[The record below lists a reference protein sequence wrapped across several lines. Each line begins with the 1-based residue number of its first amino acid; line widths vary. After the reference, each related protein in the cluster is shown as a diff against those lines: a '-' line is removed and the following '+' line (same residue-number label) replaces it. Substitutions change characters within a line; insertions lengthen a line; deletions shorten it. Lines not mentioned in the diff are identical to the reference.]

1 MSSSINKHVA
11 FFFSLTFS
19 HFLSAQPSI
28 AILDFQG
35 KGVSEIEA
43 STLTDRLAS
52 ELFNLGR
59 FKLIEREQ
67 MNELLE
73 EQGFQQTGCVSSE
86 CAVEV
91 GMMVGAEQIVTGS
104 ISKIGDL
111 FSVATRIV
119 DVETGEILQMTN
131 YDFEGD
137 IGQLMT
143 RGMRNAAA
151 QFTTAE
157 YFTQEVDLQ
166 LVPLEATPIRESIS
180 NDYRDVREAL
190 APVWERWKEDF
201 DNRSEE
207 GKLLTYSLAVFLG
220 YLVFFV

>member
-1 MSSSINKHVA
+1 M
-11 FFFSLTFS
+11 TFS

-151 QFTTAE
+151 QLTTAE

-166 LVPLEATPIRESIS
+166 LVPLEATPIRESDLAIIS
-180 NDYRDVREAL
+180 GDIGQLMTRLEEDL
-190 APVWERWKEDF
+190 KESLSKPD
-201 DNRSEE
+201 SAI
-207 GKLLTYSLAVFLG
+207 GVLILLLFIFGMVIVST
-220 YLVFFV
+220 

>member
-43 STLTDRLAS
+43 SALTDRLAS

-151 QFTTAE
+151 QLTTAE

-166 LVPLEATPIRESIS
+166 LVPLEATPIRESNLAIIS
-180 NDYRDVREAL
+180 GDIGQLMTRLEEDL
-190 APVWERWKEDF
+190 KESLSKPD
-201 DNRSEE
+201 SAI
-207 GKLLTYSLAVFLG
+207 GVLILLLI
-220 YLVFFV
+220 FFGMVIVST

>member
-43 STLTDRLAS
+43 SALTDRLAS

-151 QFTTAE
+151 QLTTAE
-157 YFTQEVDLQ
+157 YFTQEVDIEPTIPEVVVLPQ
-166 LVPLEATPIRESIS
+166 ELVTKPTFKKATYITDIYPHADS
-180 NDYRDVREAL
+180 YVQVAL
-190 APVWERWKEDF
+190 AVMGF
-201 DNRSEE
+201 FIT
-207 GKLLTYSLAVFLG
+207 LLWIASL
-220 YLVFFV
+220 

>member
-43 STLTDRLAS
+43 SALTDRLAS

-151 QFTTAE
+151 QLTTAE

-166 LVPLEATPIRESIS
+166 LVPLEATPIRESDLAIIS
-180 NDYRDVREAL
+180 GDIGQLMTRLEEDL
-190 APVWERWKEDF
+190 KESLSKPD
-201 DNRSEE
+201 SAI
-207 GKLLTYSLAVFLG
+207 GVLILLLI
-220 YLVFFV
+220 FFGMVIVST